1 MRCTPLTFLLVVV
14 APSSSFLTHFSLR
27 SILYL
32 FLSPSRTLVH
42 PPLLFYFILFYLRL
56 PPLPLLPLTEPFHP
70 PFYSVAHVRLSLTYT
85 RTHSPRLRAARIHVH
100 RGERARTH
108 QPFENWCHEA
118 RRVQKIHRYTYID
131 VGCTLTRAY
140 LCAPVSLSRHAH
152 HWANIRL
159 TKQGRPSLSLYTYPC
174 TVCGGYIVVTPRY
187 DTTLVT
193 RREASIATKPN
204 VRSQTCVELVPAPM
218 IIEEHIPGNKPPTRF
233 FFPLFPLL
241 LLPPPPFL
249 PRSPFIRLFAARFLL
264 HR

>member
-1 MRCTPLTFLLVVV
+1 MR
-14 APSSSFLTHFSLR
+14 
-27 SILYL
+27 
-32 FLSPSRTLVH
+32 
-42 PPLLFYFILFYLRL
+42 
-56 PPLPLLPLTEPFHP
+56 
-70 PFYSVAHVRLSLTYT
+70 
-85 RTHSPRLRAARIHVH
+85 
-100 RGERARTH
+100 
-108 QPFENWCHEA
+108 
-118 RRVQKIHRYTYID
+118 KIHRYTYID
-131 VGCTLTRAY
+131 VECTLTRAY

-174 TVCGGYIVVTPRY
+174 TVCRGYIVVTPRY

-193 RREASIATKPN
+193 RRVANIATKPN

-233 FFPLFPLL
+233 FLPLFPLQ
-241 LLPPPPFL
+241 LLPPPSFL